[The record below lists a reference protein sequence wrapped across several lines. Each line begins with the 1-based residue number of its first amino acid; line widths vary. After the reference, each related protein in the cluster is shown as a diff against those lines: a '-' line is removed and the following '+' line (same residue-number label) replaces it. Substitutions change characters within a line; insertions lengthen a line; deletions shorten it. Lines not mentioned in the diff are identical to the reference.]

1 VFRRNGNYFPKR
13 QIIKECIEMTFNKQ
27 LAEEDDL
34 NKKILE
40 NLSKVRMT

>member
-1 VFRRNGNYFPKR
+1 
-13 QIIKECIEMTFNKQ
+13 MTFNKQ